1 MSSVKKVENKNVYI
15 AGPMSGLPDFNFPA
29 FDRAAEML
37 AERGLEPMNPAEIG
51 RRWIAENGNRQPT
64 KSEYNALLVEGRK
77 MLRKC
82 GRVYLLRGW
91 ERSNGA
97 RGEVSYALILGL
109 DLELEGAQ

>member
-1 MSSVKKVENKNVYI
+1 MSSAKKIENKKVYI

-37 AERGLEPMNPAEIG
+37 KSRGLEPMNPAEIG
-51 RRWIAENGNRQPT
+51 RRWIAEHGNRQP
-64 KSEYNALLVEGRK
+64 SQGEYNALLIEGRK

-97 RGEVSYALILGL
+97 RGEVSYALILGI
-109 DLELEGAQ
+109 DLELEVAQ